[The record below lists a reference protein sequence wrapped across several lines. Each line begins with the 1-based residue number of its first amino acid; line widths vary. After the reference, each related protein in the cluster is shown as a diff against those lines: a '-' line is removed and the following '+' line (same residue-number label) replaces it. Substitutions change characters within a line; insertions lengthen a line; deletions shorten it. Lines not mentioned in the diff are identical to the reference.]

1 MRGLPKDILP
11 PPVKP
16 QLDRLKRG
24 DEEIKLITQ
33 VRSYELIT
41 PLFGGGVNP
50 GEADPVTVV
59 RGTEIRGQLRFWWR
73 ACRGGRFNGK
83 LAEMREA
90 EDKLWGAASTEKKA
104 MPSQVEVVLLTW
116 HGGEAKQPFEVVE
129 GLLDN
134 RTGQPKPK
142 LKANESVALAY
153 AAFPLQPSEKEIRAG
168 GIGMK
173 TKTVRTNVRFTLKIT
188 YPDKQQ
194 QEVEAALWAWETFG
208 GVGARTRRGFG
219 ALKLVSIDGKL
230 ITQPGTAEIE
240 AKIRRGLEKHVVSG
254 TWPADVPHLS
264 LSPRMKV
271 TGRHAEP
278 KTAWDYLVR
287 RLRDFRQS
295 RTGESPRQPG
305 RSRWPEPDEIRR
317 LTDCRCGR
325 HTVPL
330 SDIGKFPRA
339 AFGLP
344 VVFHFKDKDA
354 GDPCDTKLTCG
365 EKDCERLASPLI
377 LRPLACKDGAV
388 GMAVVLEGTG
398 VGMVPGGLVLEK
410 EEGPEKSW
418 PVEAMIDA
426 NEAQKIQP
434 LNGEP
439 DVLQAF
445 LKRI

>member
-1 MRGLPKDILP
+1 MRELPKELP

-16 QLDRLKRG
+16 RLDRLKRG
-24 DEEIKLITQ
+24 DEEIKMITQ
-33 VRSYELIT
+33 VRCYELIT

-50 GEADPVTVV
+50 GEADPITVV

-73 ACRGGRFNGK
+73 ACRGGRFNGN

-90 EDKLWGAASTEKKA
+90 EDKLWGATSTEKKA
-104 MPSQVEVVLLTW
+104 LPSQVDVVLLTW
-116 HGGEAKQPFEVVE
+116 HAGESEQPFEVVA
-129 GLLDN
+129 DN
-134 RTGQPKPK
+134 RTGRPKPR
-142 LKANESVALAY
+142 LKAKESVALPY
-153 AAFPLQPSEKEIRAG
+153 AAFPLQPSEEEIRAG

-173 TKTVRTNVRFTLKIT
+173 TKTVRTNVSFTLKIT

-219 ALKLVSIDGKL
+219 ALKLVSVDGKP
-230 ITQPGTAEIE
+230 ITQPGAAQIEAEIRQ
-240 AKIRRGLEKHVVSG
+240 ALEKHVMSG
-254 TWPADVPHLS
+254 MWPDGVPHLS
-264 LSPRMKV
+264 LEPQMKI

-278 KTAWDYLVR
+278 KAAWDYLIR
-287 RLRDFRQS
+287 HLRNFRQS
-295 RTGESPRQPG
+295 RSGGSPRQSG

-317 LTDCRCGR
+317 LTGCQCSR
-325 HTVPL
+325 HAVPL
-330 SDIGKFPRA
+330 SNIGKFPRA

-344 VVFHFKDKDA
+344 VVFHFKDRDA

-365 EKDCERLASPLI
+365 EQDCDRLASPLI
-377 LRPLACKDGAV
+377 LRPLACRDGAV
-388 GMAVVLEGTG
+388 GLAMVLEGTG

-410 EEGPEKSW
+410 EEGSEESW
-418 PVEAMIDA
+418 PVEAMIDV
-426 NEAQKIQP
+426 NEAQNIPP
-434 LNGEP
+434 LNGER